1 MIKQEN
7 FGKIINFGIN
17 VVLGIGLT
25 LTGLI
30 KNHGVT
36 LESFLIGFV
45 VSMGVGY
52 LICDIVPACGA
63 RFQKSISNKVVATL
77 VSTAITGFV
86 YILLISFF
94 NLFVS
99 TGFIVFQVWPHTF
112 PILYLVG
119 YMILL
124 VFMPIIQKIAVFL
137 TK

>member
-17 VVLGIGLT
+17 VALGIGLT

-30 KNHGVT
+30 KNHSLT

-63 RFQKSISNKVVATL
+63 GFQ
-77 VSTAITGFV
+77 
-86 YILLISFF
+86 
-94 NLFVS
+94 NLFL
-99 TGFIVFQVWPHTF
+99 IR
-112 PILYLVG
+112 
-119 YMILL
+119 
-124 VFMPIIQKIAVFL
+124 
-137 TK
+137 

>member
-1 MIKQEN
+1 MIKKEN

-17 VVLGIGLT
+17 VALGIGLT

-30 KNHGVT
+30 INHGLT
-36 LESFLIGFV
+36 LESFLIGFI

-52 LICDIVPACGA
+52 LICDLVPAFGA
-63 RFQKSISNKVVATL
+63 RFQKTISNKLVATL

-94 NLFVS
+94 NLFSS
-99 TGFIVFQVWPHTF
+99 TGFMVMRVWPHTF
-112 PILYLVG
+112 PYLYLVG
-119 YMILL
+119 YIILIIFMPLIQKLAILL
-124 VFMPIIQKIAVFL
+124 